1 MMNYFYIA
9 LSVFLLIGCEL
20 SGVQKDTSQGMD
32 LDSLQLPSTEN
43 DVQDTAFVAAS
54 VTDTVVRELTLDNGI
69 RISWLKEGK
78 GDQLKAGEM
87 LSIDFRNQLEDG
99 TIYDGNH
106 LIQKKS
112 IPFFLGWGQQ
122 TPGWDI
128 ALEYL
133 RVGDEV
139 DIFIPA
145 ALARGEKGIDGIVP
159 PNSNNILSIRILN
172 TLPPDYNDDGIR
184 IWRVEETKKEKKQIT
199 HESRVAM
206 HYWVSTRSTPRFDNS
221 YKRGYPF
228 ELKMGDGNI
237 VPGLYK
243 ALLRGRTGDKLMVH
257 IPAIE
262 AYGSQG
268 LTGLVKPNEDIFY
281 DLIILDVE

>member
-1 MMNYFYIA
+1 MNWFYIF
-9 LSVFLLIGCEL
+9 LSMFFLMGCEL
-20 SGVQKDTSQGMD
+20 SGVQKDTSPGME
-32 LDSLQLPSTEN
+32 LDSLQLSSKIPDTP
-43 DVQDTAFVAAS
+43 DTAFVAAS
-54 VTDTVVRELTLDNGI
+54 VTDTVIRELTLDNGI

-78 GDQLKAGEM
+78 GDLLKTGDM

-112 IPFFLGWGQQ
+112 IPFLLGWGQQ

-128 ALEYL
+128 ALTYL
-133 RVGDEV
+133 RVGDEA
-139 DIFIPA
+139 DIFIPSS
-145 ALARGEKGIDGIVP
+145 LARGEKGIEGIVP
-159 PNSNNILSIRILN
+159 PNANNILSIRILN
-172 TLPPDYNDDGIR
+172 TIAPDYNDDGIR

-199 HESRVAM
+199 HESRVAI
-206 HYWVSTRSTPRFDNS
+206 HYWVSTQYTPRFDNS

-268 LTGLVKPNEDIFY
+268 LSGLVKSNEDIFY